1 MSDTNS
7 KKKPTD
13 QLTPVKTY
21 IRIEGNDG
29 DDDEMA
35 LMGSPPLL
43 PFDDPT
49 EYKKLRCAA
58 NKTMPADFI
67 GQFCGRML
75 ADALWETRR
84 YLLS

>member
-35 LMGSPPLL
+35 LMSA
-43 PFDDPT
+43 
-49 EYKKLRCAA
+49 YAA
-58 NKTMPADFI
+58 NNRARRDVGEASQAD
-67 GQFCGRML
+67 G
-75 ADALWETRR
+75 
-84 YLLS
+84 